1 MQQVGSIWQTIMDDV
16 MISEECWKKIE
27 KNVKMSAKHGA
38 KGARELKNPTAKS
51 SKGHALTITI
61 DDIKEAWKNQNGK
74 CYWLGIDM
82 SMEDLFIPNS
92 PFAPSVDRLKSDQ
105 GYHKDNIVLTLRFA
119 NRGRGAYDGEDF
131 KSRLDSLLHG

>member
-1 MQQVGSIWQTIMDDV
+1 
-16 MISEECWKKIE
+16 
-27 KNVKMSAKHGA
+27 
-38 KGARELKNPTAKS
+38 
-51 SKGHALTITI
+51 
-61 DDIKEAWKNQNGK
+61 
-74 CYWLGIDM
+74 M